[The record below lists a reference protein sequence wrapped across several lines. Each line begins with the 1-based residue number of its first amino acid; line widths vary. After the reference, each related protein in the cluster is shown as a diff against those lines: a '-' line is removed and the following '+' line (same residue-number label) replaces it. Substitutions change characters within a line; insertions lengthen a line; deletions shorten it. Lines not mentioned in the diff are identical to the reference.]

1 MAPATQTPMRRVQ
14 EADAARAGTLKADA
28 ANASAGATV
37 DARAKVQPK
46 LAVPDWITLIRKLRD
61 EGKMDEA
68 AKELTAFRAAYP
80 DHERLL
86 PPDLRDWKP
95 APR

>member
-1 MAPATQTPMRRVQ
+1 MRRVQ